1 MTVFIRHSTRC
12 YSLNLTV
19 VLAAEKRRKHR
30 KNQKPQ
36 GFTEEKQP
44 EAAKEKTKNRKGRT
58 ITMTTTTNAT
68 NATNAINTATATE
81 QTFGIELEFA
91 GITREEAAKVLHSY
105 LNSREELCKH
115 MFGYLI
121 IDQQGREW
129 VIDRDPSIIAVYEE
143 QNELV
148 TPVLTKADLPTLR
161 GIVKALKAAGAVSS
175 DELGCGLHCHV
186 SGAGHTAQTLRNL
199 TNIMASHEDQLFK
212 AFGVTKRLRTEYYC
226 QKVDAKFLEKLN
238 KTKPATIAELADIWY
253 NTQVCYLMRDDRY
266 NPSRYHALNLHAF
279 FNPYRYHTVEF
290 RFGQFTKQTSM
301 NWTVLEA
308 FIRICLAMNDL
319 AKNVKTASAKPQA
332 DWKSAYS
339 FRCWLLRLGF
349 IGAETKEVR
358 SFLLANFEGD
368 KAWKRAA

>member
-1 MTVFIRHSTRC
+1 MKNTR
-12 YSLNLTV
+12 N
-19 VLAAEKRRKHR
+19 
-30 KNQKPQ
+30 
-36 GFTEEKQP
+36 
-44 EAAKEKTKNRKGRT
+44 
-58 ITMTTTTNAT
+58 TTNGT
-68 NATNAINTATATE
+68 NTATSTE

-91 GITREEAAKVLHSY
+91 GITRKEAAKVLHSY
-105 LNSREELCKH
+105 LSSNEKITAQIFS
-115 MFGYLI
+115 YVV
-121 IDQQGREW
+121 IDQQGRKW
-129 VIDRDPSIIAVYEE
+129 VIDRDPSIIAVHEE

-148 TPVLTKADLPTLR
+148 TPVLTIEDLPTLK
-161 GIVKALKAAGAVSS
+161 GIVEALKTAGATSS
-175 DELGCGLHCHV
+175 DEQGCGLHCHV

-212 AFGVTKRLRTEYYC
+212 AFSVTRTERTEHYC
-226 QKVDAKFLEKLN
+226 QKVDTKFLKKLN
-238 KTKPATIAELADIWY
+238 RTKPATIAELADIWY
-253 NTQVCYLMRDDRY
+253 KTQGCDLVRDDRY
-266 NPSRYHALNLHAF
+266 NHSRYHALNLHAF

-290 RFGQFTKQTSM
+290 RFGQFTKENSM
-301 NWTVLEA
+301 SWTVLES

-332 DWKSAYS
+332 DWTSAYS